1 MRQVIY
7 ISDGLGGF
15 VAEVPSLPGCRS
27 QGKTISQASVT
38 IRQAI
43 IIYIENL
50 QAQGQPI
57 PEPTFL
63 DVPKQEGVI
72 VDNMLTR
79 DDILHAAQAAFPNED
94 LQTVLDVLDNY
105 GQLNDHERVQMAII
119 GLSQGSVDKLLTY
132 VVAAIQDYRD
142 VLSWYAVRFGKYP

>member
-7 ISDGLGGF
+7 TADGLGGF

-27 QGKTISQASVT
+27 QGKTISQAVGN

-43 IIYIENL
+43 ITYIENL

-57 PEPTFL
+57 PEPTFI

-79 DDILHAAQAAFPNED
+79 DDIVQAAQAAFPDEH
-94 LQTVLDVLDNY
+94 LQSVLEVLDNY
-105 GQLNDHERVQMAII
+105 GQLNDHERVQMAIL

-132 VVAAIQDYRD
+132 VEAAMQDYRD
-142 VLSWYAVRFGKYP
+142 VLTCYAMKFGKYP

>member
-7 ISDGLGGF
+7 ISDGVGGF

-27 QGKTISQASVT
+27 QGKTISQASVN
-38 IRQAI
+38 IRQAVI
-43 IIYIENL
+43 TYIENL

-57 PEPTFL
+57 PESTFI

-79 DDILHAAQAAFPNED
+79 DDIVQAARAAFPNED
-94 LQTVLDVLDNY
+94 VQTVLD
-105 GQLNDHERVQMAII
+105 
-119 GLSQGSVDKLLTY
+119 
-132 VVAAIQDYRD
+132 
-142 VLSWYAVRFGKYP
+142 

>member
-7 ISDGLGGF
+7 TADGSGGF

-27 QGKTISQASVT
+27 QGKTISEAVRN

-43 IIYIENL
+43 ITYIENL

-57 PEPTFL
+57 PEATFI
-63 DVPKQEGVI
+63 DVPKREGVI

-79 DDILHAAQAAFPNED
+79 DDIVQAAQTAFPTED
-94 LQTVLDVLDNY
+94 LQTVLDVLDSY
-105 GQLNDHERVQMAII
+105 SQINDHERVQMAII
-119 GLSQGSVDKLLTY
+119 GLSEGSVDKLLTHSL
-132 VVAAIQDYRD
+132 AAIQDYRD
-142 VLSWYAVRFGKYP
+142 VLSWYAMKFGKYP